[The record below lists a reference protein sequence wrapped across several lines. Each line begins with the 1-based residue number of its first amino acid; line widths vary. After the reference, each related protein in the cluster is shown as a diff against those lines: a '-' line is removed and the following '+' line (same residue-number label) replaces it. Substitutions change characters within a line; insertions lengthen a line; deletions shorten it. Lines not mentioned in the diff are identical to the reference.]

1 MDMAREEGRHRKF
14 PEAAKK
20 RWDLPLK
27 KKWAIA
33 LCALAVLWM
42 VGSLLPH
49 RPSGSSAPK
58 PSPST
63 PDRHAGTP
71 NRERPECRQA
81 VALVRKTL
89 RPGLSVDA
97 DFKAGPLKNGTAVLA
112 DDMAAYWVPGE
123 TVYAANGVALT
134 WSPST
139 QRAPAGIDIDTVS
152 GAVK

>member
-1 MDMAREEGRHRKF
+1 MDMARAEGRHRKF
-14 PEAAKK
+14 PEALKK

-33 LCALAVLWM
+33 LCVLAVLWM

-58 PSPST
+58 PSRST
-63 PDRHAGTP
+63 PDRHAGAP
-71 NRERPECRQA
+71 DRERPEWKHA
-81 VALVRKTL
+81 IALVRKTL

-97 DFKAGPLKNGTAVLA
+97 NFKAGPLKNGTGVMV
-112 DDMAAYWVPGE
+112 DDMAAYWVLGE

-139 QRAPAGIDIDTVS
+139 PREHLLGST
-152 GAVK
+152 